1 MDRTK
6 PAFLVLH
13 MPVTAAPDDLAIC
26 TANVPA
32 PPAAPLIKTFCLDR
46 ICPLSRR
53 PCNAV
58 RPATDTA
65 AACSNV
71 TLPGFVTNDDSEVR
85 AYSAKAPRH
94 EPNTSSPGL
103 NWVTFLPTASTW
115 PATSTPSRLI
125 LGLRSPVIM
134 RRGYGVPLMK
144 CQSSGLTEAARTF
157 IKTSSSP
164 AIGFS
169 ISSHLRTSGEP

>member
-13 MPVTAAPDDLAIC
+13 MPVTSAPNDLAIC
-26 TANVPA
+26 TANVPT

-53 PCNAV
+53 PCDAV

-103 NWVTFLPTASTW
+103 KLVTFLPTASTW
-115 PATSTPSRLI
+115 PATSTPSRLFF
-125 LGLRSPVIM
+125 GFRRPATM
-134 RRGYGVPLMK
+134 RTRYGKPRMK
-144 CQSSGLTEAARTF
+144 CQSSGLTEAARTL
-157 IKTSSSP
+157 I
-164 AIGFS
+164 
-169 ISSHLRTSGEP
+169 RTS